1 MGLRMSG
8 RSRLLGMA
16 SGVVPECSPPDTVE
30 AAARGGFDA
39 VGLWVEPDI
48 WTDETTRQVRR
59 RLADTGLTA
68 IDVEVIW
75 IKPGPLDPAHKRI
88 LDIGAEVGARNA
100 LAVSS
105 DPDLGATIEKYA
117 ALCEHAGSVGI
128 RLALEFGLFTEVKT
142 ISAARHVLDT
152 VNHPAS
158 SLLVDPLHL
167 IRSGGSAADVGAV
180 PAHLFSYA
188 QFCDA
193 PGNGPTADDPEG
205 ILREAL
211 DERLQL
217 GDGGLPLRDILAALP
232 ADLPL
237 SIELRSKPL
246 RDAYPDPAE
255 RARAT
260 ADASRRF
267 LDACAREA

>member
-1 MGLRMSG
+1 MSG
-8 RSRLLGMA
+8 HGRLLGMA

-39 VGLWVEPDI
+39 VGLWVEPDT
-48 WTDETTRQVRR
+48 WTGETTRQVRR

-75 IKPGPLDPAHKRI
+75 IKPGPHDPAHKRI

-105 DPDLGATIEKYA
+105 DPDMGATIEKFA
-117 ALCEHAGSVGI
+117 ALCEHAGSVGV
-128 RLALEFGLFTEVKT
+128 RLALEFGLFTELKN
-142 ISAARHVLDT
+142 IGMARQVLDA
-152 VNHPAS
+152 VNHPSAA
-158 SLLVDPLHL
+158 LLVDPLHL
-167 IRSGGSAADVGAV
+167 IRSGGSADDVRAI
-180 PAHLFSYA
+180 PQHLLSYA

-193 PGNGPTADDPEG
+193 VANGPTADDPEG

-217 GDGGLPLRDILAALP
+217 GDGGLPLREILAELP

-246 RDAYPDPAE
+246 RDGWPDPVE

-260 ADASRRF
+260 AEASRRF
-267 LDACAREA
+267 LAACAQ